1 MATLDDKLMGEKLHY
16 YCSSSSESEG
26 EDEDGE
32 KLPPAAGDAET
43 AAPNGSCQ
51 WDGTSCNVNYHFSQN
66 YTTITGPKGVIK
78 DYQRFKQLERER
90 REEQK
95 EELSKLAKKFS
106 ITCRTNAE
114 DDKAKSEEEKLEEE
128 LAKLMD
134 ESCIQDFVQQ
144 RMQEMLLRETNQL
157 RFGSVHVIKD
167 CDHFLAAVDGED
179 KSVSV
184 IILLHEPN
192 SPGCLSAIKAVES
205 LSKAYTHVKFCTVR
219 PSLISMSVNF
229 KVSGVPALLAY
240 KSGQLFGNFVR
251 MTDEL
256 GEEFATCD
264 LESYLIEHGILNDRN
279 LVPNVVQTES
289 SDED

>member
-1 MATLDDKLMGEKLHY
+1 MIRPNRKRRNLKKSWPSWWMNRASKILSSRECRLVSRQYWCFIVLLYFNTL
-16 YCSSSSESEG
+16 
-26 EDEDGE
+26 
-32 KLPPAAGDAET
+32 
-43 AAPNGSCQ
+43 N
-51 WDGTSCNVNYHFSQN
+51 
-66 YTTITGPKGVIK
+66 
-78 DYQRFKQLERER
+78 FK
-90 REEQK
+90 
-95 EELSKLAKKFS
+95 
-106 ITCRTNAE
+106 
-114 DDKAKSEEEKLEEE
+114 
-128 LAKLMD
+128 
-134 ESCIQDFVQQ
+134 
-144 RMQEMLLRETNQL
+144 QEMLLRETNRL

-205 LSKAYTHVKFCTVR
+205 LSKAYAHVKFCSVR
-219 PSLISMSVNF
+219 PSLISMSTNF

-240 KSGQLFGNFVR
+240 KSGQLVGNFVR

-279 LVPNVVQTES
+279 LVPNVVQMES
-289 SDED
+289 SDEDWKSTQTKNQLLLFHSVSIISYLNEKICDYKSFHRRWPKKKCFCLCVYYSNHFRVADVKVFFWRACGSRKRKSGGESIPGQIIPTAIA

>member
-1 MATLDDKLMGEKLHY
+1 
-16 YCSSSSESEG
+16 
-26 EDEDGE
+26 
-32 KLPPAAGDAET
+32 
-43 AAPNGSCQ
+43 
-51 WDGTSCNVNYHFSQN
+51 
-66 YTTITGPKGVIK
+66 
-78 DYQRFKQLERER
+78 
-90 REEQK
+90 
-95 EELSKLAKKFS
+95 
-106 ITCRTNAE
+106 
-114 DDKAKSEEEKLEEE
+114 
-128 LAKLMD
+128 
-134 ESCIQDFVQQ
+134 
-144 RMQEMLLRETNQL
+144 MLLRENNRL
-157 RFGSVHVIKD
+157 RFGSLHVIKD

-179 KSVSV
+179 KSVCV

-205 LSKAYTHVKFCTVR
+205 LSKVYTHVKFCTVR

>member
-32 KLPPAAGDAET
+32 KLPPAAGDAEPT
-43 AAPNGSCQ
+43 APNGSCQ
-51 WDGTSCNVNYHFSQN
+51 WDGTSCN
-66 YTTITGPKGVIK
+66 TGPKGVIK

-95 EELSKLAKKFS
+95 EELSNLAKKFS

-144 RMQEMLLRETNQL
+144 RMQEMLLRETNRL

-167 CDHFLAAVDGED
+167 CDHFLAAVDGEE
-179 KSVSV
+179 KSVCV

>member
-1 MATLDDKLMGEKLHY
+1 
-16 YCSSSSESEG
+16 
-26 EDEDGE
+26 
-32 KLPPAAGDAET
+32 
-43 AAPNGSCQ
+43 
-51 WDGTSCNVNYHFSQN
+51 
-66 YTTITGPKGVIK
+66 
-78 DYQRFKQLERER
+78 
-90 REEQK
+90 
-95 EELSKLAKKFS
+95 
-106 ITCRTNAE
+106 
-114 DDKAKSEEEKLEEE
+114 
-128 LAKLMD
+128 MD

-144 RMQEMLLRETNQL
+144 RMQVSFKTILVFYCITLFQCIEFKQEMLLRETNQL

-205 LSKAYTHVKFCTVR
+205 LSKAYAHVKFCSVR
-219 PSLISMSVNF
+219 PSLISMSTNF

-240 KSGQLFGNFVR
+240 KSGQLLGNFVR

-264 LESYLIEHGILNDRN
+264 LESYIIEHGILNDRN
-279 LVPNVVQTES
+279 LVPNVVQMES

>member
-32 KLPPAAGDAET
+32 KLPPAAGDADP

-51 WDGTSCNVNYHFSQN
+51 WDGTSCN
-66 YTTITGPKGVIK
+66 TGPKGVIK

-144 RMQEMLLRETNQL
+144 RMQEMLLRETNRL